1 MILVY
6 LNLISKGLWSV
17 DQIPVLWKVDVI
29 KALEEKGIPYKDL
42 TPEIAAENQA
52 KFYASY

>member
-17 DQIPVLWKVDVI
+17 EQIPTLWKGDVI
-29 KALEEKGIPYKDL
+29 KELEKRGIPYADI
-42 TPEIAAENQA
+42 TPEVAAENQA
-52 KFYASY
+52 KFYENY

>member
-17 DQIPVLWKVDVI
+17 EQIPVLWKVDVI

>member
-17 DQIPVLWKVDVI
+17 EQIPSLWKDDVI
-29 KALEEKGIPYKDL
+29 KALEEKGIPYKDI

>member
-17 DQIPVLWKVDVI
+17 EQIPALWKDDVI
-29 KALEEKGIPYKDL
+29 KALEEKGIPYKDI
-42 TPEIAAENQA
+42 TPEIAAENQV
-52 KFYASY
+52 KFYESY

>member
-6 LNLISKGLWSV
+6 LNLISKRLWSV
-17 DQIPVLWKVDVI
+17 EQIPNLWKDDVI
-29 KALEEKGIPYKDL
+29 EELEKRGIPYADI
-42 TPEIAAENQA
+42 TPEVAAENQA

>member
-17 DQIPVLWKVDVI
+17 EQIPSLWKDDVI
-29 KALEEKGIPYKDL
+29 KALEEKGIPYKDI
-42 TPEIAAENQA
+42 TPEVAAENQA

>member
-17 DQIPVLWKVDVI
+17 EQIPTLWKDDVI
-29 KALEEKGIPYKDL
+29 EELEKRGIPYADI
-42 TPEIAAENQA
+42 TPEVAAENQA

>member
-17 DQIPVLWKVDVI
+17 EQIPTLWKDDVI
-29 KALEEKGIPYKDL
+29 KELEKRGIPYADI
-42 TPEIAAENQA
+42 TPEVAAENQA
-52 KFYASY
+52 KFYANY

>member
-6 LNLISKGLWSV
+6 LNLISKRLWSV
-17 DQIPVLWKVDVI
+17 EQIPAMWKDDVI
-29 KALEEKGIPYKDL
+29 KVLEEKGIPYKDIM
-42 TPEIAAENQA
+42 PEIAAENQA

>member
-17 DQIPVLWKVDVI
+17 EQIPALWKDDVI
-29 KALEEKGIPYKDL
+29 KELEKRGIPYVDI

>member
-17 DQIPVLWKVDVI
+17 EQIPALWKDDVI
-29 KALEEKGIPYKDL
+29 KALEEKGIPYKEI
-42 TPEIAAENQA
+42 TPEIAAENQE
-52 KFYASY
+52 KFYANY

>member
-17 DQIPVLWKVDVI
+17 EQIPALWKDDVI
-29 KALEEKGIPYKDL
+29 KALEEKGIPYKDI
-42 TPEIAAENQA
+42 TPEIAAENQT